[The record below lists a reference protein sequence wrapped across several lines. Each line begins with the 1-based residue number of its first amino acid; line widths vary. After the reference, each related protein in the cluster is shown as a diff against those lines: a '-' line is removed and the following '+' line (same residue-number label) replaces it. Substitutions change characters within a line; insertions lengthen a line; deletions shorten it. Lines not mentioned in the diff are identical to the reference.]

1 MSRSAPSASR
11 LAHAVA
17 LTRAVAHALARVVA
31 HTLAVAPALA
41 LALPIASALAQAPA
55 RPASRAALPLEE
67 ARRLRLTTTKGS
79 WMSVDVSPDGQRIV
93 FDLLGDLYA
102 LPIAGGGATRL
113 TSGMAHDAQPRWSP
127 DGQRI
132 AFISDRSGGN
142 NLWVMSADGRDTVQL
157 SKTSD
162 DLYVSPEWTPDG
174 KYVAVTRSVAGGAP
188 KLFLYHVD
196 GGAGIQVIRDPAPM
210 AAIGATFTPDGRHMW
225 YATRQGTWTYNAIF
239 PQYQLATW
247 DRELGTAT
255 TMTARYGSAFRPAI
269 SPDGKWLAYGSRYEE
284 KTGLRIRDLAT
295 GEERWL
301 AYPIQRDNQEAM
313 LETDALPGYDFTPDG
328 TAIVISYGG
337 EIWRVPV
344 DGSAAARIPFSA
356 EVDVAIG
363 PEVKFQ
369 YPIDDTPT
377 LVASQIRDAVP
388 SPDGK
393 RVAFSALGDLY
404 VMDLPSGEPRRITR
418 GSEGE
423 YHPAW
428 SPDGQWVAYVT
439 WSNDGGHLYKV
450 RADGRAQPV
459 RLTREAATY
468 YATQWS
474 PDGAR
479 IVAMQADAR
488 ELRETLQRF
497 GGGQAARFVW
507 IPAEGGAVTRVRAAG
522 GLGDPHFTSDATRIF
537 AYGGSQGLVSFRWDG
552 TDLRQHVRVTGQGQP
567 GAPNPPNAS
576 TVRMAPRG
584 DLALAQVGA
593 DFYVVT
599 VPVVGG
605 QVPVISV
612 ATPDN
617 APTPVRRLSDI
628 GGEFPAW
635 QANGRVVHWSI
646 GNALVTYDLD
656 RARAFDDSVRA
667 ARRAAGATPAPAAGD
682 SARRGVARDSV
693 ATYKPTEVRIRVTG
707 TRDIPRGSVVLR
719 GARAI
724 TMKGHEVIEDA
735 DVVVRDNRIA
745 AVGKRGSV
753 EVPQG
758 ARIIDVTGKVII
770 PGFVDTHAHFRHSPD
785 IHTAQPWALLANLA
799 YGVTTTRDPQTGT
812 TDVLSYADRVSTGEL
827 VGPRIYSTGPGVFAA
842 ERIRS
847 LEQARNVL
855 KRYSEY
861 YDTKTIKMY
870 GAGNRQVRQWIM
882 MAARELRLMP
892 TTEAG
897 LAYRTNITMAIDGY
911 PGVEHNLPITP
922 LFDDV
927 LALFA
932 ASGTVSTP
940 TLLVTYGGPWAENYY
955 YTKENPNKDVK
966 LRRFTPDDDL
976 DAKTRRRGQGA
987 GGSPGPAGWFLDEEY
1002 HFQEHAGVIRDLIA
1016 AGGKAGIGSHGQL
1029 QGLGYHWELWT
1040 VASGGLSNHDAL
1052 RVATIMGAE
1061 ALGLDRDL
1069 GSLEPG
1075 KLADLLVLDG
1085 DPLASIRNS
1094 NTVRQVMRNGRLY
1107 DGNTLDE
1114 VWPRQRSLPPQPWR
1128 QPAPQVNAGVRP

>member
-1 MSRSAPSASR
+1 MERTSARPSDSCPADRARDVRSA
-11 LAHAVA
+11 V
-17 LTRAVAHALARVVA
+17 
-31 HTLAVAPALA
+31 LA
-41 LALPIASALAQAPA
+41 LAIVAASSGLLSHARVAAAQATA
-55 RPASRAALPLEE
+55 RPASRAPLPLEGT
-67 ARRLRLTTTKGS
+67 RSLRFTATRGS
-79 WMSVDVSPDGQRIV
+79 WMSVDVSPDGQRLV
-93 FDLLGDLYA
+93 VDLLGDLYT
-102 LPIAGGGATRL
+102 LPIGGGAATRL

-142 NLWVMSADGRDTVQL
+142 NVWVIAADGRDTVQL

-174 KYVAVTRSVAGGAP
+174 KYVAVTRSAPGGAP
-188 KLFLYHVD
+188 RIFLYHVD
-196 GGAGIQVIRDPAPM
+196 GGAGIQVIREPAGQM
-210 AAIGATFTPDGRHMW
+210 ALGATFTPDGRYMW
-225 YATRQGTWTYNAIF
+225 YATRQGVFSYNQIF
-239 PQYQLATW
+239 PQYQLAAY

-255 TMTARYGSAFRPAI
+255 TMTTRYGGGFRPAI
-269 SPDGKWLAYGSRYEE
+269 SPDGKWLAYGSRHDE
-284 KTGLRIRDLAT
+284 KTGLRLRDMGT
-295 GEERWL
+295 GDERWL
-301 AYPIQRDNQEAM
+301 AHPIQRDNQEASP
-313 LETDALPGYDFTPDG
+313 EIDVLPGYDFTPDSR
-328 TAIVISYGG
+328 AIVISYGG
-337 EIWRVPV
+337 ELWRVPV
-344 DGSAAARIPFSA
+344 DGSAAARIPFTID
-356 EVDVAIG
+356 VDVAIG

-369 YPIDDTPT
+369 YPIEDSPT
-377 LVASQIRDAVP
+377 IVASQIRDAVP

-404 VMDLPSGEPRRITR
+404 VMELPGGEPRRVAGTP
-418 GSEGE
+418 EGE
-423 YHPAW
+423 FHPSW

-439 WSNDGGHLYKV
+439 WGAEGGHVHKV
-450 RADGRAQPV
+450 RADGRGQPV
-459 RLTREAATY
+459 RLTREIATY
-468 YATQWS
+468 YGTQWS

-488 ELRETLQRF
+488 ELRETIQRF
-497 GGGQAARFVW
+497 GGGQSARFVW
-507 IPAEGGAVTRVRAAG
+507 VSAEGGAVTRIRAAG
-522 GLGDPHFTSDATRIF
+522 GLGDPHFTSDAARIH
-537 AYGGSQGLVSFRWDG
+537 AYGGQQGLVSFRWDG
-552 TDLRQHVRVTGQGQP
+552 TDLRQHVRVTGQAEP
-567 GAPNPPNAS
+567 GAGNPPNAN

-584 DLALAQVGA
+584 DLALAQVGS

-612 ATPDN
+612 AAPDN
-617 APTPVRRLSDI
+617 AATPVRRLSDI
-628 GGEFPAW
+628 GGEFPVW
-635 QANGRVVHWSI
+635 QSNGRVVHWSI

-656 RARAFDDSVRA
+656 RAKAFDDSVRA
-667 ARRAAGATPAPAAGD
+667 ARRAAAAAPRDTAA
-682 SARRGVARDSV
+682 RPVARDTS
-693 ATYKPTEVRIRVTG
+693 AASYKPTEVRLRVTAP
-707 TRDIPRGSVVLR
+707 RDIPRGAVVLR

-724 TMKGHEVIEDA
+724 TMKGTEVIEDA
-735 DVVVRDNRIA
+735 DVVVRDNRIV
-745 AVGKRGSV
+745 AVGQRGAV
-753 EVPQG
+753 EVPSG
-758 ARIIDVTGKVII
+758 ARIIDVAGKTIV

-785 IHTAQPWALLANLA
+785 IHTVQPWALLANLA

-812 TDVLSYADRVSTGEL
+812 TDVLSYADRVATGDI
-827 VGPRIYSTGPGVFAA
+827 VGPRIYSTGPGVFAG

-882 MAARELRLMP
+882 MAARELKLMP

-897 LAYRTNITMAIDGY
+897 LAFRTNVTMALDGY
-911 PGVEHNLPITP
+911 SGVEHNLPITP

-927 LALFA
+927 LKLFA

-940 TLLVTYGGPWAENYY
+940 TLLVTYGGPWAENWY
-955 YTKENPNKDVK
+955 YTKENPNKDEK
-966 LRRFTPDDDL
+966 LRRFTPNDDFDS
-976 DAKTRRRGQGA
+976 KTRRRGQGA

-1002 HFQEHAGVIRDLIA
+1002 HFREHARVIRDLVA

-1040 VASGGLSNHDAL
+1040 VASGGLSNHEAL
-1052 RVATIMGAE
+1052 RVATLMGAE
-1061 ALGLDRDL
+1061 ALGLERDL

-1085 DPLASIRNS
+1085 NPLANIRNT

-1114 VWPRQRSLPPQPWR
+1114 QWPRQRALPPQPWR
-1128 QPAPQVNAGVRP
+1128 QPAPQVNAGVR